1 VQPSPTRPAPVVAQ
15 PQQSTKPPVATNPQ
29 QTPGASLP
37 PLPGDPL
44 FPSDLG
50 SVAPGTPLPQGD
62 TLNTP
67 LAVVVGADGKQTPRL
82 ASETPLDKGPIG
94 LLAIIATV
102 CVVGVTT
109 GAIRAIITQRGQ
121 SSRVRLA

>member
-1 VQPSPTRPAPVVAQ
+1 VVAQPSPTRPAPVVAQ
-15 PQQSTKPPVATNPQ
+15 PPPSTKPSTGANPQ
-29 QTPGASLP
+29 QSAAASLP

-44 FPSDLG
+44 FPADLG
-50 SVAPGTPLPQGD
+50 TAGTPLPQGD
-62 TLNTP
+62 TLITP
-67 LAVVVGADGKQTPRL
+67 PAVVVGTDGKTPRL

-109 GAIRAIITQRGQ
+109 GAIRAIITQRAT
-121 SSRVRLA
+121 RVEFA

>member
-1 VQPSPTRPAPVVAQ
+1 VPPSPSRPAPVVAQ
-15 PQQSTKPPVATNPQ
+15 PQQSTKPPTPANPQ
-29 QTPGASLP
+29 QTASASLP
-37 PLPGDPL
+37 PLPGSPL

-67 LAVVVGADGKQTPRL
+67 PAVVVGADGKQTPRL